1 MIKVLVKV
9 FKTQLK
15 LKKKKPNFYKII
27 MLNDDFTTMEF
38 VVSVLQNYFNM
49 DYHRASQTMLII
61 HNEGNAV
68 CGIYPK
74 DVAESKVIEVT
85 KIASVKGYPLRCILK
100 QSN

>member
-1 MIKVLVKV
+1 MIKVLVKAI
-9 FKTQLK
+9 KTKLK
-15 LKKKKPNFYKII
+15 LKKKKPNFYNII

-49 DYHRASQTMLII
+49 DYYKASQTMLKI

-74 DVAESKVIEVT
+74 DVAETKVTEVA
-85 KIASVKGYPLRCILK
+85 KIARVKGYPLRCILK

>member
-9 FKTQLK
+9 IKTK
-15 LKKKKPNFYKII
+15 LNRKKKKPNFYRII

-38 VVSVLQNYFNM
+38 VVSVLQHYFNM
-49 DYHRASQTMLII
+49 DYYKASQTMLKI
-61 HNEGNAV
+61 HNEGNAI

-74 DVAESKVIEVT
+74 DIAETKVIEVT
-85 KIASVKGYPLRCILK
+85 KIARVKGYPLRCILK